1 MPDFS
6 LPQHFSAVRAIS
18 KYNVKSCAML
28 RWSIAQLSLGT
39 ADRRRAQRKALTR
52 RARRGKNAEAFL
64 NLFSPVLQSE
74 TSFIQIYIFE
84 LDFSCIFSN
93 LRDID
98 RQSSRRH
105 WLIKGSAQSHC
116 YIKIER
122 SVPLCVMRTSV
133 RLICAKNRIY
143 VFIAGRIIRQMQ
155 AEKFR
160 KNIRAKPESLSSQ
173 A

>member
-1 MPDFS
+1 M
-6 LPQHFSAVRAIS
+6 FSAVRFS
-18 KYNVKSCAML
+18 SNYKVKSCATL

-39 ADRRRAQRKALTR
+39 ANRRRVQWKTLTR
-52 RARRGKNAEAFL
+52 RAHRGKNAEAFL
-64 NLFSPVLQSE
+64 YLFSPVLQSE
-74 TSFIQIYIFE
+74 TAFIQIFIFE
-84 LDFSCIFSN
+84 LGFPCIFSD

-98 RQSSRRH
+98 RQGPRRH

-122 SVPLCVMRTSV
+122 SVPLCVMCTSV

-160 KNIRAKPESLSSQ
+160 KNIRAKPESLSLQ